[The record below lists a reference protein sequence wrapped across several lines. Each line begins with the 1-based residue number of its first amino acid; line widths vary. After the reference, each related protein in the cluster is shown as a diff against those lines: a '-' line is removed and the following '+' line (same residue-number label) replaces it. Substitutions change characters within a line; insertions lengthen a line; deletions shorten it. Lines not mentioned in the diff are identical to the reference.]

1 VLNLRLFALLGICSL
16 FSCTASMADEFNLTA
31 TGTGVDIT
39 AIIDGTQS
47 ATPGVFYLTDF
58 SGLVNGQSASL
69 LPTSGP
75 GVLTT
80 SNFVGGFAVIFDNV
94 LNLNQPYFDD
104 IGGLGLML
112 ADGNIGNIFFNDVNY
127 RYIEFSNN
135 TPPIREN
142 VNVTVTPIA
151 APESASLFLLGI
163 GLFGLCTMT
172 VRGKMRTV

>member
-1 VLNLRLFALLGICSL
+1 MLNLRLVALLGICSL
-16 FSCTASMADEFNLTA
+16 FFCTAAMADEFNLTV

-39 AIIDGTQS
+39 AIIDGTES
-47 ATPGVFYLTDF
+47 ATPGVFYVPDF

-69 LPTSGP
+69 IPTSAP

-80 SNFVGGFAVIFDNV
+80 SNFVGGFAIVFDNV
-94 LNLNQPYFDD
+94 LNLNQPFFDD
-104 IGGLGLML
+104 IGGLGLTL

-142 VNVTVTPIA
+142 VTVTVTPVA
-151 APESASLFLLGI
+151 APEPASLFLLAI
-163 GLFGLCTMT
+163 GLFSLCMMT